1 MPLAEVG
8 GSIAVFLKHFGD
20 SRFAFQQMHLVKPFG
35 DDGINSGAIVVAARK
50 EGGARRGTTR
60 GSRVKVGETHASSGQ
75 FVENGSLDR
84 PSVTA
89 EVTVPQIVDE
99 QSDDIRAFVLGKTG
113 TNKKQEAK
121 KGEDEFHC
129 Y

>member
-1 MPLAEVG
+1 
-8 GSIAVFLKHFGD
+8 
-20 SRFAFQQMHLVKPFG
+20 MHLVKPFG
-35 DDGINSGAIVVAARK
+35 DDRINSGAIVMAAGK

-60 GSRVKVGETHASSGQ
+60 RARVEIGESHAPSGQ
-75 FVENGSLDR
+75 LVENRGLDGA
-84 PSVTA
+84 PVTA
-89 EVTVPQIVDE
+89 KIAVAQIVDE
-99 QSDDIRAFVLGKTG
+99 QSDDIRAFVLGKTA